1 MGRLVEQKRKIV
13 NAMEK
18 LDETDFATEL
28 IFAQV
33 SLCYKTSE
41 HLRQL
46 KTDICYSTVQVS
58 LLIGWKGLMT
68 LL

>member
-1 MGRLVEQKRKIV
+1 MGRLVEQKRKII

-33 SLCYKTSE
+33 CLCCKITE
-41 HLRQL
+41 RVPEL
-46 KTDICYSTVQVS
+46 KTDLCRHGTAHFS
-58 LLIGWKGLMT
+58 LLIGQ
-68 LL
+68 

>member
-1 MGRLVEQKRKIV
+1 MGRLVEQKRKMI

-33 SLCYKTSE
+33 CCCRITKCVRLIKDRFVLQRCSVLTSDW
-41 HLRQL
+41 LGRV
-46 KTDICYSTVQVS
+46 D
-58 LLIGWKGLMT
+58 
-68 LL
+68 